1 MLLKQ
6 KTPEKI
12 SENIF
17 DFVGLYEE
25 NNLNDEMI
33 LIIWKNLFITP

>member
-12 SENIF
+12 PENIF

-25 NNLNDEMI
+25 NNLM
-33 LIIWKNLFITP
+33 KKMT